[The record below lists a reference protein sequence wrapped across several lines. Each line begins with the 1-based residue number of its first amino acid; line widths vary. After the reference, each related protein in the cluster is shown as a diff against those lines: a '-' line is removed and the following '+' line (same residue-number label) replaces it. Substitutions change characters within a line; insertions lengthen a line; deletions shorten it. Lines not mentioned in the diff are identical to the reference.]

1 MSQTEEDIIV
11 LNVST
16 DTSGKTVVV
25 KEQSA
30 QNVIIVSPEAAS
42 IPAGP
47 QGPPGQDGQDGQD
60 GQPGLDGQDGQDGAD
75 GTSVNIVG
83 NYTDSNGNA
92 PSFNGVNSGDGYL
105 NNFDGH
111 LWVWS
116 GASWTDV
123 GEIRGPQGLQGDLG
137 LSAYQ
142 VWLGENNNGTEQDF
156 LDSIVGATGATGAT
170 GPAGADGESET
181 LSSAI
186 DIFLPNGGNFGQF
199 SSGEEITVGDGT
211 KTAID
216 IIREALVELGQIGQ
230 VSFSTVTPGSVD
242 YSKTSISSLSV
253 SLTASVANTNH
264 TAPTPSTV
272 SFEFFKKVGQAT
284 AYGSSFQTVSAS
296 GATATATVTDTL
308 DFAFATTDPTN
319 EWIYFKVVATDS
331 QNSTTTNAEYVFNPS
346 YSVPLINGLSANTA
360 TGSGESLGS
369 SLNNRTRFN
378 GESVIRFRVQ
388 DNSPG
393 VDLDKAR
400 IYYDNGSGSLTPL
413 ATVDLSVLPI
423 SNGYTS
429 YVDYPHDAGFVE
441 IGSTNSYTV
450 KIFDGE
456 RPYVNDVSNPCDTG
470 LDGYSVN
477 RIPIHMV
484 LSSTAL
490 TNTSSDSDWQDL
502 YDGTTSGTTVLINE
516 QLTSTGDFLDAN
528 TDQLFASFT
537 VPNSQS
543 VGDYIYWFVPTYFFS
558 ASAGGT
564 QDITGTSNVFI
575 DLFHN
580 YNDNPNAP
588 GGLSNVIQD
597 PGVIDT
603 DYTLFKSNLSLE
615 TRFGNSSNTTPY
627 IGFRIKDALGGT
639 ALRGTKILIRNNE

>member
-1 MSQTEEDIIV
+1 MATNVTVSSGDNPSVITVSQGGNTIV
-11 LNVST
+11 VSSGAST
-16 DTSGKTVVV
+16 AVVSIPEIQNNISVSGFSTSGSGGSDGATG
-25 KEQSA
+25 
-30 QNVIIVSPEAAS
+30 
-42 IPAGP
+42 PAGP
-47 QGPPGQDGQDGQD
+47 A
-60 GQPGLDGQDGQDGAD
+60 GAT
-75 GTSVNIVG
+75 GATGVAGATGAEG
-83 NYTDSNGNA
+83 N
-92 PSFNGVNSGDGYL
+92 
-105 NNFDGH
+105 
-111 LWVWS
+111 
-116 GASWTDV
+116 
-123 GEIRGPQGLQGDLG
+123 LG
-137 LSAYQ
+137 LSAFQ
-142 VWLGENNNGTEQDF
+142 VWQGENNNGTEQDF
-156 LDSIVGATGATGAT
+156 LDSIVGATGATGNT

-181 LSSAI
+181 LTSEI
-186 DIFLPNGGNFGQF
+186 EIFLPNGGNFGQF

-216 IIREALVELGQIGQ
+216 IIREALVELGTIGQ

-242 YSKTSISSLSV
+242 YSKTSISNLSV
-253 SLTASVANTNH
+253 SLTASVSNTNH

-284 AYGSSFQTVSAS
+284 AYGASFQTVSAS
-296 GATATATVTDTL
+296 GATATATVTNDL
-308 DFAFATTDPTN
+308 DFAFATTNPTN

-331 QNSTTTNAEYVFNPS
+331 QNSSTTNAEYVFDPS

-393 VDLDKAR
+393 VNLDSAR
-400 IYYDNGSGSLTPL
+400 ILYDNGSGSLTPL
-413 ATVDLSVLPI
+413 GTVDLSALSI

-429 YVDYPHDAGFVE
+429 YVEYPHDAGFVE

-450 KIFDGE
+450 RIYDDE
-456 RPYVNDVSNPCDTG
+456 RPYVNDVSNPCHTD

-484 LSSTAL
+484 LSSTSL

-516 QLTSTGDFLDAN
+516 QLTDTGDFLNAN
-528 TDQLFASFT
+528 TDQLFAVFT
-537 VPNSQS
+537 VPGTQL

-564 QDITGTSNVFI
+564 QDITGTSNAFI

-580 YNDNPNAP
+580 YNGNENAP

-639 ALRGTKILIRNNE
+639 ALRNTKILIRNNE

>member
-25 KEQSA
+25 KEQSKV
-30 QNVIIVSPEAAS
+30 NTIIVAPS
-42 IPAGP
+42 IVSSSGGGGGGGTGP
-47 QGPPGQDGQDGQD
+47 QGPQ
-60 GQPGLDGQDGQDGAD
+60 
-75 GTSVNIVG
+75 
-83 NYTDSNGNA
+83 
-92 PSFNGVNSGDGYL
+92 
-105 NNFDGH
+105 
-111 LWVWS
+111 
-116 GASWTDV
+116 
-123 GEIRGPQGLQGDLG
+123 GPQGEPGDTGPQGPNGRSAYQVYVDSLSPGSSALSEAQWLASLVGANGPTGATGAQGNLG
-137 LSAYQ
+137 FSAYQ
-142 VWLGENNNGTEQDF
+142 VWLGLGNTGTEQDF
-156 LDSIVGATGATGAT
+156 IDSIVGATGATGST

-186 DIFLPNGGNFGQF
+186 NIFLPNSGNFGKF
-199 SSGEEITVGDGT
+199 SSGEQITVGDGT

-216 IIREALVELGQIGQ
+216 IIREALVELGTIGQ

-308 DFAFATTDPTN
+308 DFAFATTNPTN

-331 QNSTTTNAEYVFNPS
+331 QNSSTTNAEYVFDPS

-393 VDLDKAR
+393 VDLDAAR
-400 IYYDNGSGSLTPL
+400 IFYDNGSGSLTPL
-413 ATVDLSVLPI
+413 SPNVDLSALSI
-423 SNGYTS
+423 SNGYTP
-429 YVDYPHDAGFVE
+429 YVEYSHDAGFVE

-450 KIFDGE
+450 RIYDDE
-456 RPYVNDVSNPCDTG
+456 RPYVNDVSNACDTD

-537 VPNSQS
+537 VPGTQS
-543 VGDYIYWFVPTYFFS
+543 VGDYIYFFVPTYFFS

-580 YNDNPNAP
+580 YNDNPDAP
-588 GGLSNVIQD
+588 GGLSNVIED

-603 DYTLFKSNLSLE
+603 DYTLFKSSLSLE

-639 ALRGTKILIRNNE
+639 ALRNTKILIRNNE